1 MSLLSTLFGIKNE
14 ASDKIDILNATLYAD
29 AISGKKIQLVD
40 VRTSGEYHSGHIKNA
55 INIDF
60 FHRRNFEKSFENM
73 NKEKPI
79 YLYCRSGAR
88 SRKSAFRLVEMGF
101 SKIYDLKGGYMRW
114 NGF

>member
-1 MSLLSTLFGIKNE
+1 MSLLSTLFGIKNA
-14 ASDKIDILNATLYAD
+14 ASDKIDILNATLYAE

-40 VRTSGEYHSGHIKNA
+40 VRTSNEYHSGHIKNA

-60 FHRRNFEKSFENM
+60 FHRRNFEESFEKM
-73 NKEKPI
+73 DKDKPV

-101 SKIYDLKGGYMRW
+101 FKIYDLKGGYMRW